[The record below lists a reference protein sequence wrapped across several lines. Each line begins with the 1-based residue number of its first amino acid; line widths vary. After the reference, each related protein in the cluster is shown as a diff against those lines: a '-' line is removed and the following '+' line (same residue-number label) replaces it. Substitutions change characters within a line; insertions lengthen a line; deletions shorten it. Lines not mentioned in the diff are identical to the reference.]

1 MKKILTA
8 KLKSNSGASL
18 MAALLF
24 FVMAATVGSIVLA
37 AATASSGRLAGLK
50 RDEQAHYAV
59 NSAAD
64 MFSKLLEDKE
74 VILKLTL
81 TEEDGTRS
89 TTLSYVDPSD
99 TAEVLN
105 NPDALILPSLVNSL
119 YSSLTYNAKFPDYEL
134 ADLDDFTGKKEVTI
148 VVNNDNDNH
157 NGLNVKATVSMN
169 KALDLLVVFEPAAA
183 GATGTVKVRYTAVI
197 ETKETID
204 DHDMENT
211 VDVSGDKRNTVRNRT
226 YTVRWTNPVME

>member
-81 TEEDGTRS
+81 TEEDGTQS

-134 ADLDDFTGKKEVTI
+134 ADLDDFTGEKEVTI
-148 VVNNDNDNH
+148 TVNNDND
-157 NGLNVKATVSMN
+157 LKVKATVSMN

-183 GATGTVKVRYTAVI
+183 GATGTVTVRYTAVI

-211 VDVSGDKRNTVRNRT
+211 VDASGDKRNTVRNRT

>member
-81 TEEDGTRS
+81 TEKDGTQS

-105 NPDALILPSLVNSL
+105 NPDVLILPSLVNSL
-119 YSSLTYNAKFPDYEL
+119 YNSLTYNAKFPDYEL
-134 ADLDDFTGKKEVTI
+134 ADLDDFTGEKEVTI
-148 VVNNDNDNH
+148 TVNNDND
-157 NGLNVKATVSMN
+157 LKVKATVSMN

-211 VDVSGDKRNTVRNRT
+211 VDASGDNRNTVRNRT
-226 YTVRWTNPVME
+226 YAVRWTNPVME

>member
-64 MFSKLLEDKE
+64 MFSRLLEDKE

-81 TEEDGTRS
+81 TEKDGAQS
-89 TTLSYVDPSD
+89 TTISYVDPSD
-99 TAEVLN
+99 KTKNLED
-105 NPDALILPSLVNSL
+105 PDALILPSLVKIL
-119 YSSLTYNAKFPDYEL
+119 YGSLTYNAKFPDYEL
-134 ADLDDFTGKKEVTI
+134 ADLDDFKGEKTVTI
-148 VVNNDNDNH
+148 KVNDDNDLKVN
-157 NGLNVKATVSMN
+157 ATVSMN
-169 KALDLLVVFEPAAA
+169 KALDLLVVFEPAST

-204 DHDMENT
+204 DHDMVNT
-211 VDVSGDKRNTVRNRT
+211 VDASGDKRNTVRNRT